1 MITFINKANTPV
13 LVCINKEKIKIE
25 SFSEQKY
32 DNNASSVEFVVKDA
46 DETKTKF
53 AGYILLMIMG
63 LISML
68 LDMTESSYLHFN
80 KFLSFPVKANLSN
93 IDKDIIVEITNTRQD
108 GYFCNINAN
117 ANLATE
123 LIIDNNEID
132 NQYKAYQKE
141 CFAVFFIPMLFVICL
156 CIMLLFAKE
165 VVTYIVLAFIIAIS
179 FYAWYSNHKKN
190 KEYIENIKN
199 KNS

>member
-13 LVCINKEKIKIE
+13 LVCINEEKINI
-25 SFSEQKY
+25 SSYSEYEY

-165 VVTYIVLAFIIAIS
+165 VITYIVLAFIIAIS